1 MSEKKEIRICDRH
14 EKQVPLIWTFAF
26 PGSEYWCPY
35 CGGNFGRWGAGEM
48 VESTMSLK
56 REAVKWKQDSG
67 DYLSAIG
74 TNVCDSLMWE
84 GNRITPDKLPQEEK
98 DRRQMVIDEWVYEFD
113 NE

>member
-35 CGGNFGRWGAGEM
+35 CGGNFGMLGAGEM

-56 REAVKWKQDSG
+56 R
-67 DYLSAIG
+67 
-74 TNVCDSLMWE
+74 
-84 GNRITPDKLPQEEK
+84 
-98 DRRQMVIDEWVYEFD
+98 
-113 NE
+113 